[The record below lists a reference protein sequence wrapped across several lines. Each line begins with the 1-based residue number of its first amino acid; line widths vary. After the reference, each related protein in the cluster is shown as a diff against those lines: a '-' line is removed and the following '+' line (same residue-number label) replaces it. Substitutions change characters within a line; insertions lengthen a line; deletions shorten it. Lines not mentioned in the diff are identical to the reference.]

1 MRALKRVIKGAVRA
15 SGVERLWLRYRASN
29 PTILMYHGV
38 TVNEPR
44 GIENCD
50 GKHVHITRFRE
61 QLAILKAHRR
71 VLPLTELVNGVV
83 RGDDMR
89 NAVAI
94 TFDDGFENNL
104 VHAADVLSEHR
115 ASATFFLATGYIGTD
130 RWMWV
135 DRLEFAIDRYP
146 REELELTGLGR
157 ISTRD
162 KRAALRQIKAFCKR
176 QPEAELQNLLSE
188 VEHRTGTDSAPPLGD
203 YRFMT
208 WDQVEQLKSA
218 GFEIGA
224 HTVNHPILSRVS
236 VERAESEMLES
247 RDQIKKALGN
257 CSEVFCY
264 PNGKSSDYTPEVMQ
278 AAARHFSAALATNRG
293 PARSSERYE
302 MRRIGVG
309 YETTSDE
316 FVRMLIREQ

>member
-1 MRALKRVIKGAVRA
+1 
-15 SGVERLWLRYRASN
+15 
-29 PTILMYHGV
+29 MYHGV
-38 TVNEPR
+38 TLNEPR

-50 GKHVHITRFRE
+50 GKHVHVTRFRE
-61 QLAILKAHRR
+61 QLAILKAYRR
-71 VLPLTELVNGVV
+71 VLPLSELVDGVV
-83 RGDDMR
+83 RGEDMR

-104 VHAADVLSEHR
+104 VHAADVLCEHK

-135 DRLEFAIDRYP
+135 DRLEFAIDRYA
-146 REELELTGLGR
+146 REELELSFMGR

-162 KRAALRQIKAFCKR
+162 KRAALRQIKAHCKR
-176 QPEAELQNLLSE
+176 LPETELQALLAE
-188 VEHRTGTDSAPPLGD
+188 IEQRTGSDTAPPIGD
-203 YRFMT
+203 YRFMS
-208 WDQVEQLKSA
+208 WAQVQELKSA

-224 HTVNHPILSRVS
+224 HTVNHPILSRVD
-236 VERAESEMLES
+236 VARAEREMLES
-247 RDQIKKALGN
+247 RDHIKKELGS
-257 CSEVFCY
+257 CSQVFCY

-309 YETTSDE
+309 YETTSDD
-316 FVRMLIREQ
+316 FVHMLIREQ